1 VWRAPVSPASQPVR
15 EVEAGAELRVI
26 PDAGHCYF
34 LEGADAFN
42 ELCLDFLARSSSRK
56 D

>member
-1 VWRAPVSPASQPVR
+1 MWWAPVSPASQPVR